1 MGFCSDYDVIE
12 IVILKNDF
20 IKRMKLVFEHMID
33 FSLKN
38 IGLKITGFF
47 ILRHFLIF
55 SDAQSLEHSQISPKT
70 QIKQFECLGPKCF

>member
-12 IVILKNDF
+12 IVNLKNGF

-55 SDAQSLEHSQISPKT
+55 SDAQSVLYTLEHSQISPKT
-70 QIKQFECLGPKCF
+70 QIKQFE